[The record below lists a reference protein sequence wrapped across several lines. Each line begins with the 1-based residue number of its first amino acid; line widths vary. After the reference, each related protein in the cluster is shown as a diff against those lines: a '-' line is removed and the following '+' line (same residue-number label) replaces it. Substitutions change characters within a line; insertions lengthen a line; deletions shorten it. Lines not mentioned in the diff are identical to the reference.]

1 MDISTYINVICIVR
15 GKYYR
20 KYICLPPLSSPF
32 PLPLPLPPPSPPPPV
47 IFANWGGGDFRIETS
62 HLVIIDSEK
71 EYNNN

>member
-20 KYICLPPLSSPF
+20 KYICLPPLSSPRHIRQ
-32 PLPLPLPPPSPPPPV
+32 L
-47 IFANWGGGDFRIETS
+47 GGGDFRIETS

-71 EYNNN
+71 EYNNNWQKTNVGS